1 MTNIFLHP
9 SVNTPEQVVRLM
21 AETGMELVQ
30 SNRYKHQIILIT
42 PEALLIR
49 QACALIEATKP

>member
-9 SVNTPEQVVRLM
+9 SVNTPEQVERLM

-30 SNRYKHQIILIT
+30 SNRYRNLIILIT

-49 QACALIEATKP
+49 QALKLCEVEV